1 MKQIL
6 IFLLLVSLTC
16 HSYGQTYANRPA
28 TSEQAV
34 ELTYSFDYKQTDEWR
49 KYKIMRAVGWS
60 ALGASVPLVFFGVM
74 FTGFSAMY
82 NDQDLQALG
91 LGLLIPGGTLLV
103 GSIPVLICAY
113 NYRNKARNMSFGV
126 SAIHTPGL
134 NSGSMAYTPALSV
147 SLSF

>member
-16 HSYGQTYANRPA
+16 HSYGQTYVNRPA

-34 ELTYSFDYKQTDEWR
+34 ALTYSFDYKQTDEWR

-60 ALGASVPLVFFGVM
+60 ALGASVPLVFFGVAM
-74 FTGFSAMY
+74 TGFSAMY
-82 NDQDLQALG
+82 NQDLEAVD
-91 LGLLIPGGTLLV
+91 LGLLISGGTLLV

-126 SAIHTPGL
+126 SAVHTPGL

>member
-1 MKQIL
+1 MRHL
-6 IFLLLVSLTC
+6 IIVTLMVMLTC
-16 HSYGQTYANRPA
+16 HAYGQTYSSHTTDREQTA
-28 TSEQAV
+28 TA
-34 ELTYSFDYKQTDEWR
+34 YHFDYKQTDEWR

-60 ALGASVPLVFFGVM
+60 ALGASVPLVFFGVA
-74 FTGFSAMY
+74 FTGFSSMY

-126 SAIHTPGL
+126 SAVHTPGL
-134 NSGSMAYTPALSV
+134 NGGSMAYTPALSV

>member
-60 ALGASVPLVFFGVM
+60 ALGASVPLVFFGVA

-82 NDQDLQALG
+82 NQDLQAVD
-91 LGLLIPGGTLLV
+91 LGLLISGGTLLV

-126 SAIHTPGL
+126 SAIHTLGL
-134 NSGSMAYTPALSV
+134 NSGSMAYTPALSL

>member
-1 MKQIL
+1 MRHL
-6 IFLLLVSLTC
+6 IIVTLMVMLTC
-16 HSYGQTYANRPA
+16 HAYGQTYSSHTTDREQTA
-28 TSEQAV
+28 TA
-34 ELTYSFDYKQTDEWR
+34 YHFDYKQTDEWR

-60 ALGASVPLVFFGVM
+60 ALGASVPLVFFGVA
-74 FTGFSAMY
+74 FTGFSSMY

-134 NSGSMAYTPALSV
+134 NSGSMADTPALSL

>member
-60 ALGASVPLVFFGVM
+60 ALGASVPLVFFGVA

-82 NDQDLQALG
+82 NQDLQAVD
-91 LGLLIPGGTLLV
+91 LGLLISGGTLLV

-134 NSGSMAYTPALSV
+134 NSGSMAYTPALSL

>member
-1 MKQIL
+1 MRHL
-6 IFLLLVSLTC
+6 IIVTLMVMLTC
-16 HSYGQTYANRPA
+16 HAYGQTYSSHTTDREQTA
-28 TSEQAV
+28 TA
-34 ELTYSFDYKQTDEWR
+34 YHFDYKQTDEWR

-60 ALGASVPLVFFGVM
+60 ALGASVPLVFFGVA
-74 FTGFSAMY
+74 FTGFSSMY